1 MNFPLIADPL
11 AGLHRLGH
19 AVARDRAADWKETRR
34 LASIAVSRLIEMASP
49 RGRCNR
55 KAFLNIALTFLG
67 LQMGLAGVLWL
78 LDIQIGMTGT
88 ILVNAPILWIGT
100 TVCFKR
106 LHDIGRRGWWLPG
119 AFAVW
124 FVSAMVIATIVSMA
138 LGDEALA
145 EGQPAFMAMFA
156 VITLPAFGALL
167 WLHTR
172 SSEPVANQF
181 GPVPTGFGLSLP
193 APRSPA
199 REARTF
205 YASAVLA

>member
-11 AGLHRLGH
+11 ESLHKLG
-19 AVARDRAADWKETRR
+19 AAIARDRAAGWTRTRR
-34 LASIAVSRLIEMASP
+34 LAAHGLSRLMEMASP

-55 KAFLNIALTFLG
+55 KAFLNIALTFLA
-67 LQMGLAGVLWL
+67 LQMGLAGALWL
-78 LDIQIGMTGT
+78 LDIEIGKTGT
-88 ILVNAPILWIGT
+88 VLVNAPILWIGT

-106 LHDIGRRGWWLPG
+106 LHDIGRRGLWLPG
-119 AFAVW
+119 AFAIW
-124 FVSAMVIATIVSMA
+124 FVGAMVIATAVSMM

-156 VITLPAFGALL
+156 VITLPAFCALL

-172 SSEPVANQF
+172 ASQPVANRF
-181 GPVPTGFGLSLP
+181 GPVPSGFGLSLP
-193 APRSPA
+193 APKSPA